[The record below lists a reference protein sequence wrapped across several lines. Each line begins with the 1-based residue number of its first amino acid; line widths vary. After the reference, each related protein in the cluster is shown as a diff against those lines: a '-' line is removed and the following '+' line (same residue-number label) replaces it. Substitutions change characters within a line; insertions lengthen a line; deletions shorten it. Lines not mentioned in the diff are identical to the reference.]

1 MAKLVLIDGH
11 ALVHRA
17 FHALPPT
24 LNSPKGVPTNAV
36 FGFISV
42 LLKMLKDLKPD
53 YIVAT
58 FDLAAPTFRHEEF
71 AEYKAHRVKAPDELY
86 VQIPLVK
93 EILMAFGI
101 PIYEKAGFEADDLI
115 GTLAER
121 SKKNNDLQTIIM
133 TGDLDTL
140 QLVDDDKV
148 IVFTLRKGVTDTVI
162 YDEKEV
168 VKRYGLKPELLND
181 FKGLK
186 GDPSDNIPGVPGI
199 GEKTAAMLIQEFG
212 NLENLY
218 ESIVA
223 VKSQKSKVKSNK
235 ISEKLIQK
243 LLENKDMAFFSKK
256 LSTII
261 RDVELDFELDK
272 ADWLKHLNKDEVKK
286 LLKELGFYSLIKR
299 LEEMDILVGRQ
310 MALLETESVEK
321 KTTQTE
327 EVKSVNEI
335 KEIAAKIKKGKEMVF
350 DLSDGFLNILLATST
365 EFLDRLKHGQETTP
379 RKVRGTS
386 DVKQSGK
393 CVNIA
398 WPVIIKSSGLNK
410 EFKEIFESKDVFK
423 IGHDFKESAKF
434 LFGYGI
440 EFNGSG
446 SAPHQLRPLSE
457 WRSADQIGAGFDT
470 KLAAYLL
477 NSDRKDYDLEKI
489 YFDEFQEEI
498 SEDGAEK
505 PILIAKLKEKQSERL
520 KKEKLEW
527 LFENIEVP
535 LARILAEMELR
546 GILIDSKAIAKL
558 SKLVTLEISGLEKE
572 IYKLSGTEFNINSPK
587 QLKEVLFEKLGL
599 KGKIRKTSKGA
610 LSTAAGELEKL
621 VDEHPIIEKILRYRE
636 IQKLKTT
643 YIDPFPTLIS
653 KTSGRLHTTFNQ
665 TGTTTGRLASQDP
678 NLQNIPIRTELGQ
691 EFRKAFIAS
700 PGYKL
705 VSFDYSQL
713 ELRIAA
719 HISQDEKMIATFKR
733 GEDIHTRTAA
743 EIFSVKPEMVDRNM
757 RRDAKVLNF
766 GILYGMGILGFQ
778 RASGVSRD
786 RAREF
791 INRYFEEFPGIARY
805 MNETKIKARKDGYVS
820 TVFGRRRWL
829 PEINSSMPQVVSQAE
844 RMAINHPIQG
854 TATGDLM
861 KLAMI
866 KVFEYTHNSGIKD
879 DVFLLLQVHDE
890 LLFEIKENLVKNVA
904 DKIKDIMENVYKFDV
919 PLTVDVKYGNNW
931 SVTID
936 L

>member
-1 MAKLVLIDGH
+1 MKKLVLIDGH

-36 FGFISV
+36 FGFTSV
-42 LLKMLKDLKPD
+42 LLKMIKDLKPD
-53 YIVAT
+53 YIAAT

-71 AEYKAHRVKAPDELY
+71 AEYKAHREKAPDELHAQ
-86 VQIPLVK
+86 VPLVK
-93 EILMAFGI
+93 EVLVAFGI

-121 SKKNNDLQTIIM
+121 SKKNKDVQTIIM

-148 IVFTLRKGVTDTVI
+148 VVFTLRKGVTDTVI
-162 YDEKEV
+162 YDENEV
-168 VKRYGLKPELLND
+168 FKRYGLKPEQLND

-199 GEKTAAMLIQEFG
+199 GEKTAAMLIQKFG
-212 NLENLY
+212 NLEKLY
-218 ESIVA
+218 ESIA
-223 VKSQKSKVKSNK
+223 EVKSKKLKVKSEDK
-235 ISEKLIQK
+235 ILSEKLIQK
-243 LLENKDMAFFSKK
+243 LLDNKDMAFFSKK

-261 RDVELDFELDK
+261 KDVELDFELDK
-272 ADWLKHLNKDEVKK
+272 AEWLKHLNKDEVKK

-310 MALLETESVEK
+310 MALLETGTVEK
-321 KTTQTE
+321 EVAQIEK
-327 EVKSVNEI
+327 VKSANEI
-335 KEIAAKIKKGKEMVF
+335 KGIATKIKEDKEVVF
-350 DLSDGFLNILLATST
+350 DLSD
-365 EFLDRLKHGQETTP
+365 
-379 RKVRGTS
+379 
-386 DVKQSGK
+386 DVLSVVQDGK

-398 WPVIIKSSGLNK
+398 WPTITKSSGLIK

-434 LFGYGI
+434 LLGHGI
-440 EFNGSG
+440 ELDD
-446 SAPHQLRPLSE
+446 H
-457 WRSADQIGAGFDT
+457 GFDT

-477 NSDRKDYDLEKI
+477 NSDRKDYGLEKI
-489 YFDEFQEEI
+489 YFDEFQENLA
-498 SEDGAEK
+498 EDKREN
-505 PILIAKLKEKQSERL
+505 PLFILKLKERQSERL

-535 LARILAEMELR
+535 TAKILAEMELR
-546 GILIDSKAIAKL
+546 GILIDSKAIAGL
-558 SKLVTLEISGLEKE
+558 SKLITSEIKALEKE
-572 IYKLSGTEFNINSPK
+572 IYKLAGTEFNINSPK
-587 QLKEVLFEKLGL
+587 QLSEVLFEKLGL
-599 KGKIRKTSKGA
+599 KKTAPASPRLRRTSKGA

-621 VDEHPIIEKILRYRE
+621 ADEHPVIEKILRYRE

-743 EIFSVKPEMVDRNM
+743 EIFGVKPEAVDKNM

-778 RASGVSRD
+778 RASGVSRE

-791 INRYFEEFPGIARY
+791 IDRYIREFPGVARY
-805 MNETKIKARKDGYVS
+805 MNDMKMKARKDGYVS

-829 PEINSSMPQVVSQAE
+829 PEIRSSMPQVVSQAE
-844 RMAINHPIQG
+844 RMAINMPIQG

-866 KVFEYTHNSGIKD
+866 KVFEHIHDSGIQD

-890 LLFEIKENLVKNVA
+890 LLFEVKENLVKNIA
-904 DKIKDIMENVYKFDV
+904 DKIKNLMENAHKFDV
-919 PLTVDVKYGNNW
+919 PLTVDVKYGDNW
-931 SVTID
+931 AEMTE

>member
-1 MAKLVLIDGH
+1 
-11 ALVHRA
+11 
-17 FHALPPT
+17 
-24 LNSPKGVPTNAV
+24 
-36 FGFISV
+36 
-42 LLKMLKDLKPD
+42 
-53 YIVAT
+53 
-58 FDLAAPTFRHEEF
+58 
-71 AEYKAHRVKAPDELY
+71 
-86 VQIPLVK
+86 
-93 EILMAFGI
+93 
-101 PIYEKAGFEADDLI
+101 
-115 GTLAER
+115 
-121 SKKNNDLQTIIM
+121 
-133 TGDLDTL
+133 
-140 QLVDDDKV
+140 
-148 IVFTLRKGVTDTVI
+148 
-162 YDEKEV
+162 
-168 VKRYGLKPELLND
+168 
-181 FKGLK
+181 
-186 GDPSDNIPGVPGI
+186 
-199 GEKTAAMLIQEFG
+199 
-212 NLENLY
+212 
-218 ESIVA
+218 
-223 VKSQKSKVKSNK
+223 
-235 ISEKLIQK
+235 
-243 LLENKDMAFFSKK
+243 MAFFSKK

-261 RDVELDFELDK
+261 KDVELDFELDK
-272 ADWLKHLNKDEVKK
+272 AEWLKHLNKDEVKK

-310 MALLETESVEK
+310 MALLETGTVEK
-321 KTTQTE
+321 EVAQIEK
-327 EVKSVNEI
+327 VKSANEI
-335 KEIAAKIKKGKEMVF
+335 KGIATKIKEDKEVVF
-350 DLSDGFLNILLATST
+350 DLSD
-365 EFLDRLKHGQETTP
+365 
-379 RKVRGTS
+379 
-386 DVKQSGK
+386 DVLSVVQDGK

-398 WPVIIKSSGLNK
+398 WPTITKSSGLIK

-434 LFGYGI
+434 LLGHGI
-440 EFNGSG
+440 ELDD
-446 SAPHQLRPLSE
+446 H
-457 WRSADQIGAGFDT
+457 GFDT

-477 NSDRKDYDLEKI
+477 NSDRKDYGLEKI
-489 YFDEFQEEI
+489 YFDEFQENLA
-498 SEDGAEK
+498 EDKGEN
-505 PILIAKLKEKQSERL
+505 PLFILKLKERQSERL

-535 LARILAEMELR
+535 TAKILAEMELR
-546 GILIDSKAIAKL
+546 GILIDSKAIAGL
-558 SKLVTLEISGLEKE
+558 SKLITSEIKALEKE
-572 IYKLSGTEFNINSPK
+572 IYKLAGTEFNINSPK
-587 QLKEVLFEKLGL
+587 QLSEVLFEKLGL
-599 KGKIRKTSKGA
+599 KKTAPASPRLRRTSKGA

-621 VDEHPIIEKILRYRE
+621 ADEHPVIEKILRYRE

-743 EIFSVKPEMVDRNM
+743 EIFGVKPEAVDKNM

-778 RASGVSRD
+778 RASGVSRE

-791 INRYFEEFPGIARY
+791 IDRYIREFPGVARY
-805 MNETKIKARKDGYVS
+805 MNDMKMKARKDGYVS

-829 PEINSSMPQVVSQAE
+829 PEIRSSMPQVVSQAE
-844 RMAINHPIQG
+844 RMAINMPIQG

-866 KVFEYTHNSGIKD
+866 KVFEHIHDSGIQD

-890 LLFEIKENLVKNVA
+890 LLFEVKENLVKNIA
-904 DKIKDIMENVYKFDV
+904 DKIKNLMENAHKFDV
-919 PLTVDVKYGNNW
+919 PLTVDVKYGDNW
-931 SVTID
+931 AEMTE